1 MDKPTLCSVT
11 IYPICFFQENILLDT
26 MFEVP
31 GSDIIA
37 VTVTKDAVLGT
48 ELPRYTHR
56 GDHPDMEDKPLEPQT
71 SQFGSSV

>member
-1 MDKPTLCSVT
+1 
-11 IYPICFFQENILLDT
+11 

-37 VTVTKDAVLGT
+37 VTVTKNAVLGT
-48 ELPRYTHR
+48 ELPHYTHR
-56 GDHPDMEDKPLEPQT
+56 GGHPDMEDKPLEPQT